1 MKTTDKALITPA
13 LFAQLERV
21 MDDVARGKRDPEAM
35 KKAARDMDKMREQ
48 TRDELGILDVAAQ
61 LVREGRD
68 EK

>member
-1 MKTTDKALITPA
+1 VKTTDKALITPA